1 MKSLKAI
8 LSVIFSLSIVLPVLG
23 CAAHEKATE
32 PVLETAT
39 PIVSDNPVTSST
51 TATLTQENDGQYDTY
66 VILNDE
72 NTTIDGDGVTFLNN
86 VLTVTEPGSYLIK
99 GTLSDGHIA
108 VNSPDTTKKVK
119 LYFDSV
125 NIHCTDTA
133 PVYVE
138 ESGKETII
146 ILADGSQNTLS
157 DNADRTVP
165 AGEDTEYATAVI
177 YSKDDLQIEGSG
189 TLNIEAN
196 FNKGIFSRD
205 DLQIRGGVLNI
216 TSADDA
222 LRSKD
227 SLEISGGTFNLKS
240 RGDAIRTSNDTDEDT
255 GGILISAGTFNI
267 TSSLD
272 GIQAVSDLVISG
284 GDFNITTGSG
294 SGEVKSEND
303 RGFGSFPGARPPDSS
318 AFEAE
323 DVSTASS
330 KAIKGKSI
338 VISGGSFT
346 IDSLDDALHSG
357 SSLRIQSGSFRVKS
371 GDDGFHAENALEI
384 TGGNISILHSYEG
397 LEGESIKITDGTVH
411 VVASDDGL
419 NAASSLEQSENPN
432 APWGQ
437 TNQAPS
443 ASATGQGFGNRPG
456 KGGPGGGKGGGLGEY
471 NSEDVIEISGG
482 RLTVDADG
490 DGIDSN
496 GDIRISGGEVYVF
509 GPESN
514 GNGALDYAG
523 SCTVTG
529 GTLLAAGSSGMSQSV
544 SGGSVPCVNISCN
557 VSGNILFTL
566 LDANEESIISFVSP
580 KSFSSV
586 VFASDSL
593 DKNEKVSAY
602 TGGTNTGEAA
612 NGIYGDGSYTKGTL
626 LGQFTAG

>member
-1 MKSLKAI
+1 MKSLKSV
-8 LSVIFSLSIVLPVLG
+8 LSVIISLCLVLPVLG
-23 CAAHEKATE
+23 CTANEKVTE

-39 PIVSDNPVTSST
+39 PIVSDDPATSST
-51 TATLTQENDGQYDTY
+51 TAAQTQENDGQYDTY
-66 VILNDE
+66 VILNDA
-72 NTTIDGDGVTFLNN
+72 NTTIDGEGVTFQNN
-86 VLTVTEPGSYLIK
+86 VLTITAPGSYLIK

-108 VNSPDTTKKVK
+108 VKSPDTEKKVK

-157 DNADRTVP
+157 DNADRAVP
-165 AGEDTEYATAVI
+165 EGEDTEYATAVI
-177 YSKDDLQIEGSG
+177 YSKDDLQIEGGG
-189 TLNIEAN
+189 TLTIEAN
-196 FNKGIFSRD
+196 FNKGIYSKD

-222 LRSKD
+222 LRGKD
-227 SLEISGGTFNLKS
+227 SIEISGGTFNLNS
-240 RGDAIRTSNDTDEDT
+240 RGDAIRTSNETDEDK
-255 GGILISAGTFNI
+255 GDILISAGTFSI
-267 TSSLD
+267 TSELD
-272 GIQAVSDLVISG
+272 GIQAVSDLLISG
-284 GDFNITTGSG
+284 GDFAITTGGG
-294 SGEVKSEND
+294 SGEIKTTND
-303 RGFGSFPGARPPDSS
+303 RGFGSFPGARPSDSS

-323 DVSTASS
+323 SENSVSS
-330 KAIKGKSI
+330 KAIKGNSI
-338 VISGGSFT
+338 VISGGTFT

-357 SSLRIQSGSFRVKS
+357 SSLTVKSGTFSVKS
-371 GDDGFHAENALEI
+371 GDDGFHAETALEI
-384 TGGNISILHSYEG
+384 SGGSINILQSYEG
-397 LEGESIKITDGTVH
+397 LEGESIKIADGTVH
-411 VVASDDGL
+411 VVSSDDGL
-419 NAASSLEQSENPN
+419 NAASSSEQSENPN

-437 TNQAPS
+437 ENQTPQ
-443 ASATGQGFGNRPG
+443 ASATGLGFGNRPN
-456 KGGPGGGKGGGLGEY
+456 KGGSGGGKGGGMGEY
-471 NSEDVIEISGG
+471 NSASVIEISGG
-482 RLTVDADG
+482 TLTVNADG

-496 GDIRISGGEVYVF
+496 GDIRITGGEVCVF

-529 GTLLAAGSSGMSQSV
+529 GTLLAAGSSGMNQSV

-557 VSGNILFTL
+557 VSGNTLFTI
-566 LDANEESIISFVSP
+566 LDENEQVIVSFVSP

-586 VFASDSL
+586 VFAGDSL

-602 TGGTNTGEAA
+602 TGGTHSGEAA